1 MKVMRIIN
9 IKELIY
15 KSALFSLQCLSE
27 TWVTAGLHIWRGHSC
42 DKRPLRWGMAMALVS
57 RLHGIYLAIHKK
69 RSAHISFDS
78 HFLPAWTLPEKL
90 LDPFLEDICMWPL
103 LDRQGHQAAHDPT
116 SSLCPSEE
124 RWTLVDHI
132 GSRCTNKIL
141 SPQNLQSAPSQLQT
155 EGIIK
160 RGHSAGRPRQTTQVG
175 REKRVRQMHREKL
188 GGCNYAVP
196 RCLTVETHWYQSI
209 RMRIP
214 DLRWFLDSLRLWYS
228 PILSQ
233 KFSFPLW
240 FTGVRFSSSLMMLGE
255 DSSPSTSAKVPT
267 MSFWH
272 RSSVNRPC
280 SSFHSL
286 PTRGLPSSLLDWH
299 AHPVNIKETEPNP
312 QLQGVHHDWVNHAPY
327 QWWVY
332 AWPCDIILANGTLGE
347 TAKRRWV
354 VERQFCKRFYLM
366 I

>member
-42 DKRPLRWGMAMALVS
+42 DKRPLRWG
-57 RLHGIYLAIHKK
+57 I
-69 RSAHISFDS
+69 
-78 HFLPAWTLPEKL
+78 
-90 LDPFLEDICMWPL
+90 
-103 LDRQGHQAAHDPT
+103 
-116 SSLCPSEE
+116 
-124 RWTLVDHI
+124 
-132 GSRCTNKIL
+132 
-141 SPQNLQSAPSQLQT
+141 
-155 EGIIK
+155 
-160 RGHSAGRPRQTTQVG
+160 
-175 REKRVRQMHREKL
+175 
-188 GGCNYAVP
+188 
-196 RCLTVETHWYQSI
+196 
-209 RMRIP
+209 
-214 DLRWFLDSLRLWYS
+214 
-228 PILSQ
+228 
-233 KFSFPLW
+233 
-240 FTGVRFSSSLMMLGE
+240 
-255 DSSPSTSAKVPT
+255 PT

-286 PTRGLPSSLLDWH
+286 PTHGLPSSLPDWH
-299 AHPVNIKETEPNP
+299 AHPVNVKETEPNP

-366 I
+366 IQRNSREKKKKTVSFSTKTHISVCGSWTSWGLGNAKRKAKQKKESRSLKISLSSWEPPFLDFLLLERLNFLLFS